1 MASIRVRKE
10 TGKLFIDFVYKN
22 ARCRE
27 QTMLDDTQANRR
39 KLETVLKKVEA
50 EIMLGI
56 FDYAK
61 YFPNSQNALKFQKL
75 ESLVKAGG
83 VLGTPLFEDFADLW
97 FSEMQ
102 IQWRRSYRDTMALTI
117 RKYLM
122 PEFQHREVGCITKA
136 EILAFRSTLAKVKA
150 RNDKSLSASRIN
162 KIMMPLRMI
171 MGEAANRHNFSS
183 PYTGIKSLK
192 EPRTDVQPFTISEVN
207 KIINTVRPDYKNY
220 YLVRFFT
227 GMRTSEI
234 HGLQWEYVD
243 FESRQI
249 LIRNAWVR
257 DELIET
263 KNDSSFRSIDMS
275 EPVYQALLEQQKVTG
290 KLKFVFCG
298 ATGNPL
304 HTNNTN
310 NRVWYPLLRHLGMK
324 QRRPYQSRHTAATLW
339 LASGEAPEWIAR
351 QMGHTTT
358 EMLFRIYS
366 RYVPN
371 LTRQDGSAMERLLAE
386 QLSQTSDKKKKE
398 STDA

>member
-22 ARCRE
+22 KRCRE

-39 KLETVLKKVEA
+39 KLETVLKKIEA
-50 EIMLGI
+50 EIMLDL

-61 YFPNSQNALKFQKL
+61 SFPGSSNALKFQEL
-75 ESLVKAGG
+75 ANKASTQSAPS
-83 VLGTPLFEDFADLW
+83 TPFFKDFADLW

-102 IQWRRSYRDTMALTI
+102 IQWRRSHSENIALTI
-117 RKYLM
+117 RKYLV
-122 PEFQHREVGCITKA
+122 PAFGVKEVGCITKA
-136 EILAFRSTLAKVKA
+136 EILAFRSTLAKVKS

-207 KIINTVRPDYKNY
+207 KIINSVRPDYKNY

-227 GMRTSEI
+227 GMRTSEV

-249 LIRNAWVR
+249 LIRQALVMN
-257 DELIET
+257 ELIET
-263 KNDSSFRSIDMS
+263 KNDSSFRYIDMS
-275 EPVYQALLEQQKVTG
+275 EPVYQALLEQKKATG
-290 KLKFVFCG
+290 QFKFVFCG
-298 ATGNPL
+298 AMGNHL
-304 HTNNTN
+304 HLHNVN
-310 NRVWYPLLRHLGMK
+310 NRVWYPLLRNLGLK
-324 QRRPYQSRHTAATLW
+324 ERRPYQTRHTAATLW

-386 QLSQTSDKKKKE
+386 QLSQTSNKKLKE
-398 STDA
+398 SADA

>member
-10 TGKLFIDFVYKN
+10 TGKLFLDFVYKN
-22 ARCRE
+22 KRCRE

-39 KLETVLKKVEA
+39 KLETVLKKIEA
-50 EIMLGI
+50 EIMLDI

-61 YFPNSQNALKFQKL
+61 SFPGSSNALKFQEL
-75 ESLVKAGG
+75 ASQASTQSAPS
-83 VLGTPLFEDFADLW
+83 TPLFEEFADLW

-102 IQWRRSYRDTMALTI
+102 IQWRRSHSETIALTI
-117 RKYLM
+117 RKYLV
-122 PEFQHREVGCITKA
+122 PAFEGKEVGSITKA
-136 EILAFRSTLAKVKA
+136 EILAFRSTLAKVTV

-207 KIINTVRPDYKNY
+207 KIINSVRPDYKNY

-227 GMRTSEI
+227 GMRTSEV

-243 FESRQI
+243 FENRQI
-249 LIRNAWVR
+249 LIRQALVR
-257 DELIET
+257 DELIYT
-263 KNDSSFRSIDMS
+263 KNDSSFRNIDMS
-275 EPVYQALLEQQKVTG
+275 EPVYQALLEQKKTTG
-290 KLKFVFCG
+290 QFEFVFCG
-298 ATGNPL
+298 AMGNHL
-304 HTNNTN
+304 HLHNVN
-310 NRVWYPLLRHLGMK
+310 NRVWYPLLRNLGLK
-324 QRRPYQSRHTAATLW
+324 ERRPYQTRHTAGTLW

-371 LTRQDGSAMERLLAE
+371 LTRQDGSAFERLLAE

>member
-22 ARCRE
+22 KRCRE

-39 KLETVLKKVEA
+39 KLETVLKRVEA
-50 EIMLGI
+50 EITLDT

-61 YFPNSQNALKFQKL
+61 YFPNSQNALKFKEL
-75 ESLVKAGG
+75 ESRVQAGG
-83 VLGTPLFEDFADLW
+83 VLDTPLFEEFSDLW

-102 IQWRRSYRDTMALTI
+102 IQWRRSHSENIALTI
-117 RKYLM
+117 RKYLL
-122 PEFQHREVGCITKA
+122 PAFKDKEVGCITKA
-136 EILAFRSTLAKVKA
+136 EILAFRSTLAKVKS

-207 KIINTVRPDYKNY
+207 KIINSVRPDYKNY

-227 GMRTSEI
+227 GMRTSEV

-249 LIRNAWVR
+249 LIRQALVMN
-257 DELIET
+257 ELIET
-263 KNDSSFRSIDMS
+263 KNDSSFRYIDMS
-275 EPVYQALLEQQKVTG
+275 EPVYQALLEQKKATG
-290 KLKFVFCG
+290 QFDFVFCG
-298 ATGNPL
+298 ALGNPFHL
-304 HTNNTN
+304 HNVN
-310 NRVWYPLLRHLGMK
+310 NRVWYPLLRNLDIK
-324 QRRPYQSRHTAATLW
+324 RRRPYQTRHTAATLW

-358 EMLFRIYS
+358 EMLFRVYS

-386 QLSQTSDKKKKE
+386 QLNQTQEKKQQE
-398 STDA
+398 SENV

>member
-1 MASIRVRKE
+1 MGSIRVRPK
-10 TGKLFIDFVYKN
+10 TNTLFIDFRYQN
-22 ARCRE
+22 TRCRE
-27 QTMLDDTQANRR
+27 QTLLEDSPANRR
-39 KLETVLKKVEA
+39 KLEAVLKKIEA
-50 EIMLGI
+50 EITLGT
-56 FDYAK
+56 FEYEQ
-61 YFPNSQNALKFQKL
+61 YFPRSTNAGKFVSENTKSKSV
-75 ESLVKAGG
+75 ETHE
-83 VLGTPLFEDFADLW
+83 TPLFGEFADLW

-102 IQWRRSYRDTMALTI
+102 IQWRRSHSETIALTI
-117 RKYLM
+117 RKYLV
-122 PEFQHREVGCITKA
+122 PAFEGKEVGSITKA
-136 EILAFRSTLAKVKA
+136 EILAFRSTLAKVKT

-207 KIINTVRPDYKNY
+207 KIINSVRPDYKNY

-227 GMRTSEI
+227 GMRTSEV

-243 FESRQI
+243 FENRQL
-249 LIRNAWVR
+249 LIRQALVM
-257 DELIET
+257 DELIYT
-263 KNDSSFRSIDMS
+263 KNDSSFRNIDMS
-275 EPVYQALLEQQKVTG
+275 EPVYQALLEQKKATG
-290 KLKFVFCG
+290 TFKFVFCG
-298 ATGNPL
+298 ALGNPL
-304 HTNNTN
+304 HLNNVN
-310 NRVWYPLLRHLGMK
+310 DRVWYPLLRNLDMK
-324 QRRPYQSRHTAATLW
+324 RRRPYQTRHTAATLW

-386 QLSQTSDKKKKE
+386 QLNQTPDKKQQE
-398 STDA
+398 SANA

>member
-10 TGKLFIDFVYKN
+10 TGKLFLDFVYKN
-22 ARCRE
+22 KRCRE
-27 QTMLDDTQANRR
+27 QTMLDETQANRR
-39 KLETVLKKVEA
+39 KLETVLKKIEA
-50 EIMLGI
+50 EIMLDL

-61 YFPNSQNALKFQKL
+61 SFPGSSNALKFQEL
-75 ESLVKAGG
+75 ANKASTQSAPS
-83 VLGTPLFEDFADLW
+83 TPFFKDFADLW

-102 IQWRRSYRDTMALTI
+102 IQWRRSHSENIALTI
-117 RKYLM
+117 RKYLV
-122 PEFQHREVGCITKA
+122 PAFGVKEVGCITKA
-136 EILAFRSTLAKVKA
+136 EILAFRSTLAKVKS

-207 KIINTVRPDYKNY
+207 KIIHSVRPDYKNY

-227 GMRTSEI
+227 GMRTSEV

-243 FESRQI
+243 FENRQI
-249 LIRNAWVR
+249 MIRQALVR
-257 DELIET
+257 DELIYT
-263 KNDSSFRSIDMS
+263 KNDSSFRNIDMS
-275 EPVYQALLEQQKVTG
+275 EPVYQALLEQKKATG
-290 KLKFVFCG
+290 TFKFVFCG
-298 ATGNPL
+298 VLGNPL
-304 HTNNTN
+304 HLNNVN
-310 NRVWYPLLRHLGMK
+310 DRVWYPLLRNLDMK
-324 QRRPYQSRHTAATLW
+324 RRRPYQTRHTAATLW

-386 QLSQTSDKKKKE
+386 QLNQTPDKKQQE
-398 STDA
+398 SANA

>member
-10 TGKLFIDFVYKN
+10 TGKLFLDFVYKN
-22 ARCRE
+22 KRCRE

-39 KLETVLKKVEA
+39 KLETVLKKIEA
-50 EIMLGI
+50 EIMLDI

-61 YFPNSQNALKFQKL
+61 SFPGSSNALKFQEL
-75 ESLVKAGG
+75 ASQASTQSASS
-83 VLGTPLFEDFADLW
+83 TPLFEEFADLW

-102 IQWRRSYRDTMALTI
+102 IQWRRSHSETIALTI

-122 PEFQHREVGCITKA
+122 PAFEGKEVGSITKA
-136 EILAFRSTLAKVKA
+136 EILAFRSTLAKVTV

-207 KIINTVRPDYKNY
+207 KIINSVRPDYKNY

-227 GMRTSEI
+227 GMRTSEV

-243 FESRQI
+243 FENRQI
-249 LIRNAWVR
+249 LIRQALVR
-257 DELIET
+257 DELIYT
-263 KNDSSFRSIDMS
+263 KNDSSFRNIDMS
-275 EPVYQALLEQQKVTG
+275 EPVYQALLEQKKATG
-290 KLKFVFCG
+290 QFAFVFCG
-298 ATGNPL
+298 ALGNPL
-304 HTNNTN
+304 HLNNVN
-310 NRVWYPLLRHLGMK
+310 DRVWYPLLRNLNMK
-324 QRRPYQSRHTAATLW
+324 RRRPYQTRHTAATLW

-371 LTRQDGSAMERLLAE
+371 LTRQDGSAMERLLAD
-386 QLSQTSDKKKKE
+386 QLSQTSNKKLKE
-398 STDA
+398 SADA

>member
-22 ARCRE
+22 KRCRE
-27 QTMLDDTQANRR
+27 QTMLDDTQTNRR
-39 KLETVLKKVEA
+39 KLETVLKKIEA
-50 EIMLGI
+50 EIMLDL

-61 YFPNSQNALKFQKL
+61 SFPGSSNALKFQEL
-75 ESLVKAGG
+75 ANKASTQSAPS
-83 VLGTPLFEDFADLW
+83 TPFFKEFADLW

-102 IQWRRSYRDTMALTI
+102 IQWRRSHSENIALTI
-117 RKYLM
+117 RKYLV
-122 PEFQHREVGCITKA
+122 PAFGVKEVGSITKA
-136 EILAFRSTLAKVKA
+136 EILAFRSTLAKVKS
-150 RNDKSLSASRIN
+150 RNDNSLSASRIN

-207 KIINTVRPDYKNY
+207 KIINSVRPDYKNY

-227 GMRTSEI
+227 GMRTSEV

-249 LIRNAWVR
+249 LIRQALVMN
-257 DELIET
+257 ELIET
-263 KNDSSFRSIDMS
+263 KNDSSFRYIDMS
-275 EPVYQALLEQQKVTG
+275 EPVYQALLEQKKATG
-290 KLKFVFCG
+290 TFKFVFCG
-298 ATGNPL
+298 ALGNPL
-304 HTNNTN
+304 HLHNVN
-310 NRVWYPLLRHLGMK
+310 NRVWYPLLRNLDIK
-324 QRRPYQSRHTAATLW
+324 RRRPYQTRHTAATLW

-358 EMLFRIYS
+358 EMLFRVYS

-386 QLSQTSDKKKKE
+386 QLNQTQEKKQQE
-398 STDA
+398 SKNV

>member
-10 TGKLFIDFVYKN
+10 TGKLFLDFVYKN
-22 ARCRE
+22 KRCRE

-39 KLETVLKKVEA
+39 KLETVLKKIEA
-50 EIMLGI
+50 EIMLDI

-61 YFPNSQNALKFQKL
+61 SFPGSSNALKFQEL
-75 ESLVKAGG
+75 ASQASTQSAPS
-83 VLGTPLFEDFADLW
+83 TPLFGEFADLW

-102 IQWRRSYRDTMALTI
+102 IQWRRSHSETMGLTI

-122 PEFQHREVGCITKA
+122 PEFQDKEVGCITKA
-136 EILAFRSTLAKVKA
+136 EILAFRSTLAKVTV

-207 KIINTVRPDYKNY
+207 KIINSVRPDYKNY

-227 GMRTSEI
+227 GMRTSEV

-243 FESRQI
+243 FENRQI
-249 LIRNAWVR
+249 LIRQALVR
-257 DELIET
+257 DELIYT
-263 KNDSSFRSIDMS
+263 KNDSSFRNIDMS
-275 EPVYQALLEQQKVTG
+275 EPVYQALLEQKKATG
-290 KLKFVFCG
+290 QFAFVFCG
-298 ATGNPL
+298 ALGNPL
-304 HTNNTN
+304 HLNNVN
-310 NRVWYPLLRHLGMK
+310 DRVWYPLLRNLNMK
-324 QRRPYQSRHTAATLW
+324 RRRPYQTRHTAATLW

-371 LTRQDGSAMERLLAE
+371 LTRQDGSAMERLLAD
-386 QLSQTSDKKKKE
+386 QLSQTSNKKLKE
-398 STDA
+398 SADA

>member
-22 ARCRE
+22 KRCRE

-39 KLETVLKKVEA
+39 KLETVLKKIEA
-50 EIMLGI
+50 EIMLDI

-61 YFPNSQNALKFQKL
+61 SFPGSSNALKFQEL
-75 ESLVKAGG
+75 ASQTSTQS
-83 VLGTPLFEDFADLW
+83 TPSTPFFKDFADLW

-102 IQWRRSYRDTMALTI
+102 IQWRRSHSETMGLTI

-122 PEFQHREVGCITKA
+122 PEFQDKEVGCITKA

-192 EPRTDVQPFTISEVN
+192 EPRTDVEPFTISEVN
-207 KIINTVRPDYKNY
+207 MIINSVRPDYKNY

-227 GMRTSEI
+227 GMRTSEV
-234 HGLQWEYVD
+234 HGLQWQYVD
-243 FESRQI
+243 FENRQI
-249 LIRNAWVR
+249 LIRQALVR
-257 DELIET
+257 NELIYT
-263 KNDSSFRSIDMS
+263 KNDSSFRYIDMS
-275 EPVYQALLEQQKVTG
+275 EPVYQALLEQKKATG
-290 KLKFVFCG
+290 QFDFVFCG
-298 ATGNPL
+298 AMGNPM
-304 HTNNTN
+304 HMNNVN
-310 NRVWYPLLRHLGMK
+310 DRVWYPLLRNLGLK
-324 QRRPYQSRHTAATLW
+324 RRRPYQTRHTAGTLW

-371 LTRQDGSAMERLLAE
+371 LTRQDGSAFERLLAE

>member
-10 TGKLFIDFVYKN
+10 TGKLFLDFVYKN
-22 ARCRE
+22 KRCRE

-39 KLETVLKKVEA
+39 KLETVLKKIEA
-50 EIMLGI
+50 EIMLDI

-61 YFPNSQNALKFQKL
+61 SFPGSSNALKFQEL
-75 ESLVKAGG
+75 ASQASTQSASS
-83 VLGTPLFEDFADLW
+83 TPLFEEFADLW

-102 IQWRRSYRDTMALTI
+102 IQWRRSHSETIALTI
-117 RKYLM
+117 RKYLV
-122 PEFQHREVGCITKA
+122 PAFEGKEVGSITKA
-136 EILAFRSTLAKVKA
+136 EILAFRSTLAKVTV

-207 KIINTVRPDYKNY
+207 KIINSVRPDYKNY

-227 GMRTSEI
+227 GMRTSEV

-243 FESRQI
+243 FENRQI
-249 LIRNAWVR
+249 LIRQALVR
-257 DELIET
+257 DELIYT
-263 KNDSSFRSIDMS
+263 KNDSSFRNIDMS
-275 EPVYQALLEQQKVTG
+275 EPVYQALLEQKKATG
-290 KLKFVFCG
+290 QFAFVFCG
-298 ATGNPL
+298 ALGNPL
-304 HTNNTN
+304 HLNNVN
-310 NRVWYPLLRHLGMK
+310 DRVWYPLLRNLNMK
-324 QRRPYQSRHTAATLW
+324 RRRPYQTRHTAATLW

-371 LTRQDGSAMERLLAE
+371 LTRQDGSAMERLLAD
-386 QLSQTSDKKKKE
+386 QLSQTSNKKLKE
-398 STDA
+398 SADA

>member
-22 ARCRE
+22 KRCRE

-39 KLETVLKKVEA
+39 KLETVLKKIEA
-50 EIMLGI
+50 EIMLDL

-61 YFPNSQNALKFQKL
+61 SFPGSSNALKFQEL
-75 ESLVKAGG
+75 ANKAS
-83 VLGTPLFEDFADLW
+83 TQSAPSTSFFKEFADLW

-102 IQWRRSYRDTMALTI
+102 IQWRRSHSETIALTI
-117 RKYLM
+117 RKYLV
-122 PEFQHREVGCITKA
+122 PAFEGKEVGSITKA
-136 EILAFRSTLAKVKA
+136 EILAFRSTLAKVKS

-207 KIINTVRPDYKNY
+207 KIINSVRPDYKNY

-227 GMRTSEI
+227 GMRTSEV

-249 LIRNAWVR
+249 LIRQALVMN
-257 DELIET
+257 ELIET
-263 KNDSSFRSIDMS
+263 KNDSSFRYIDMS
-275 EPVYQALLEQQKVTG
+275 EPVYQALLEQKKATG
-290 KLKFVFCG
+290 QFKFVFCG
-298 ATGNPL
+298 AMGNHL
-304 HTNNTN
+304 HLHNVN
-310 NRVWYPLLRHLGMK
+310 NRVWYPLLRNLGLK
-324 QRRPYQSRHTAATLW
+324 ERRPYQTRHTAATLW

-386 QLSQTSDKKKKE
+386 QLSQTSNKKLKE
-398 STDA
+398 SADA

>member
-10 TGKLFIDFVYKN
+10 TGKLFLDFIYKN
-22 ARCRE
+22 KRCRE

-39 KLETVLKKVEA
+39 KLETVLKKIEA
-50 EIMLGI
+50 EIMLDI

-61 YFPNSQNALKFQKL
+61 SFPGSSNALKFQELASQASTK
-75 ESLVKAGG
+75 SAPS
-83 VLGTPLFEDFADLW
+83 TPFFEEFADLW

-102 IQWRRSYRDTMALTI
+102 IQWRRSHSETIALTI
-117 RKYLM
+117 RKYLV
-122 PEFQHREVGCITKA
+122 PAFEGKEVGSITKA
-136 EILAFRSTLAKVKA
+136 EILAFRSTLAKVTV

-207 KIINTVRPDYKNY
+207 KIIHSVRPDYKNY

-227 GMRTSEI
+227 GMRTSEV

-243 FESRQI
+243 FENKQL
-249 LIRNAWVR
+249 LIRQALVM
-257 DELIET
+257 DELIYT
-263 KNDSSFRSIDMS
+263 KNDSSFRNIDMS
-275 EPVYQALLEQQKVTG
+275 EPVYQALLEQKKATG
-290 KLKFVFCG
+290 TFKFVFCG
-298 ATGNPL
+298 ALGNPL
-304 HTNNTN
+304 HLNNVN
-310 NRVWYPLLRHLGMK
+310 DRVWYPLLRNLDMK
-324 QRRPYQSRHTAATLW
+324 RRRPYQTRHTAATLW

-386 QLSQTSDKKKKE
+386 QLSQTPDKKQQE
-398 STDA
+398 SKNV

>member
-10 TGKLFIDFVYKN
+10 TGKLFLDFVYKN
-22 ARCRE
+22 KRCRE

-39 KLETVLKKVEA
+39 KLETVLKKIEA
-50 EIMLGI
+50 EIMLDI

-61 YFPNSQNALKFQKL
+61 SFPGSSNALKFQEL
-75 ESLVKAGG
+75 ANKASTQSAPS
-83 VLGTPLFEDFADLW
+83 TPFFKEFADLW

-102 IQWRRSYRDTMALTI
+102 IQWRRSHSETIALTI
-117 RKYLM
+117 RKYLV
-122 PEFQHREVGCITKA
+122 PAFEGKEVGSITKA
-136 EILAFRSTLAKVKA
+136 EILAFRSTLAKVKS
-150 RNDKSLSASRIN
+150 RDDKSLSASRIN

-207 KIINTVRPDYKNY
+207 KIINSVRPDYKNY

-227 GMRTSEI
+227 GMRTSEV

-249 LIRNAWVR
+249 LIRQALVMN
-257 DELIET
+257 ELIET
-263 KNDSSFRSIDMS
+263 KNDSSFRYIDMS
-275 EPVYQALLEQQKVTG
+275 EPVYQALLEQKKATG
-290 KLKFVFCG
+290 QFDFVFCG
-298 ATGNPL
+298 ALGNSL
-304 HTNNTN
+304 HLHNVN
-310 NRVWYPLLRHLGMK
+310 NRVWYPLLRNLNIK
-324 QRRPYQSRHTAATLW
+324 RRRPYQTRHTAATLW

-358 EMLFRIYS
+358 EMLFRVYS

-386 QLSQTSDKKKKE
+386 QLNQTQEKKQQE
-398 STDA
+398 SKNV

>member
-10 TGKLFIDFVYKN
+10 TGKLFLDFVYKN
-22 ARCRE
+22 KRCRE

-39 KLETVLKKVEA
+39 KLETVLKKIEA
-50 EIMLGI
+50 EIMLDI

-61 YFPNSQNALKFQKL
+61 SFPGSSNALKFQEL
-75 ESLVKAGG
+75 ASQASTQSAPS
-83 VLGTPLFEDFADLW
+83 TPLFEEFAVLW

-102 IQWRRSYRDTMALTI
+102 IQWRRSHSETIALTI
-117 RKYLM
+117 RKYLV
-122 PEFQHREVGCITKA
+122 PAFEGKEVGSITKA
-136 EILAFRSTLAKVKA
+136 EILAFRSTLAKVTV

-207 KIINTVRPDYKNY
+207 KIINSVRPDYKNY

-227 GMRTSEI
+227 GMRTSEV

-243 FESRQI
+243 FENRQI
-249 LIRNAWVR
+249 LIRQALVR
-257 DELIET
+257 DELIYT
-263 KNDSSFRSIDMS
+263 KNDSSFRNIDMS
-275 EPVYQALLEQQKVTG
+275 EPVYQALLEQKKATG
-290 KLKFVFCG
+290 QFAFVFCG
-298 ATGNPL
+298 ALGNPL
-304 HTNNTN
+304 HLNNVN
-310 NRVWYPLLRHLGMK
+310 DRVWYPLLRNLNMK
-324 QRRPYQSRHTAATLW
+324 RRRPYQTRHTAATLW

-371 LTRQDGSAMERLLAE
+371 LTRQDGSAMERLLAD
-386 QLSQTSDKKKKE
+386 QLSQTSNKKLKE
-398 STDA
+398 SADA

>member
-10 TGKLFIDFVYKN
+10 TGKLFLDFVYKN
-22 ARCRE
+22 KRCRE

-39 KLETVLKKVEA
+39 KLETVLKKIEA
-50 EIMLGI
+50 EIMLDI

-61 YFPNSQNALKFQKL
+61 SFPGSSNALKFQEL
-75 ESLVKAGG
+75 ASQASTQSAP
-83 VLGTPLFEDFADLW
+83 GTPLFEEFADLW

-102 IQWRRSYRDTMALTI
+102 IQWRRSHSETIALTI
-117 RKYLM
+117 RKYLV
-122 PEFQHREVGCITKA
+122 PAFEGKEVGSITKA
-136 EILAFRSTLAKVKA
+136 EILAFRSTLAKVTV

-207 KIINTVRPDYKNY
+207 KIINSVRPDYKNY

-227 GMRTSEI
+227 GMRTSEV

-243 FESRQI
+243 FENRQI
-249 LIRNAWVR
+249 LIRQALVR
-257 DELIET
+257 DELIYT
-263 KNDSSFRSIDMS
+263 KNDSSFRNIDMS
-275 EPVYQALLEQQKVTG
+275 EPVYQALLEQKKATG
-290 KLKFVFCG
+290 QFAFVFCG
-298 ATGNPL
+298 ALGNPL
-304 HTNNTN
+304 HLNNVN
-310 NRVWYPLLRHLGMK
+310 DRVWYPLLRNLDMK
-324 QRRPYQSRHTAATLW
+324 RRRPYQTRHTAATLW

-371 LTRQDGSAMERLLAE
+371 LTRQDGSAMERLLAD
-386 QLSQTSDKKKKE
+386 QLSQTSNKKLKE
-398 STDA
+398 SADA